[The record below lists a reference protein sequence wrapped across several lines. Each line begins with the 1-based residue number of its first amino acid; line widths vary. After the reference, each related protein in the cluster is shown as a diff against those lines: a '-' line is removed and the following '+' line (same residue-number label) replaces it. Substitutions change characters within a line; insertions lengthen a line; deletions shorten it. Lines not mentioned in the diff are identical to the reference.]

1 MEKSTRELFTN
12 AILTQA
18 LDLYEIQPEAA
29 QILDGFESFIY
40 NVRRGEQDFILRI
53 GHDGRRSVDMV
64 QGEAEFLNHLA
75 GGGLSVAR
83 VLPSVNG
90 RLAETLPAADGSHFV
105 TTLFTK
111 APGHVPGMDDW
122 KPKLFTS
129 MGVFMG
135 KLHTLSKN
143 FQPSQPR
150 YRRFDIE
157 HDFSEMIETAERH
170 LPQGDEPVLA
180 AYEETQAAIRGLPK
194 DHNSY
199 GLCHIDFHNGN
210 FFLTDDGQITLFDFD
225 DCQYA
230 WYIYDVAMA
239 LFYALP
245 NNRRGPEELTQAK
258 TFLSHFW
265 SGYRTTNDLDPAWL
279 ARVPLFLKLREIDL
293 YIVIHRSMDMDSLD
307 PWCAGFMAGR
317 RKKILDRTPYFDLD
331 FEQIAKEG

>member
-1 MEKSTRELFTN
+1 MEKSTRKLFTKT
-12 AILTQA
+12 ILSKA
-18 LDLYEIQPEAA
+18 LNLYDIQPETA

-40 NVRRGEQDFILRI
+40 NVRKDGQDLILRI

-75 GGGLSVAR
+75 HGGLSVAR
-83 VLPSVNG
+83 VLPSKDG
-90 RLAETLPAADGSHFV
+90 RLAETIPAADGSHFV
-105 TTLFTK
+105 MTLFTK
-111 APGHVPGMDDW
+111 APGHVPTLAEW
-122 KPKLFTS
+122 KSPLFKS

-135 KLHTLSKN
+135 KLHALSKT

-157 HDFSEMIETAERH
+157 ADFNEMIETAKKH
-170 LPQGDEPVLA
+170 LPPGDGPVLA
-180 AYEETQAAIRGLPK
+180 VHQETLAKIRQLPK
-194 DHNSY
+194 GADSY

-210 FFLTDDGQITLFDFD
+210 FFLTDEGQITLFDFD

-245 NNRRGPEELTQAK
+245 NNHRGPEELYLAS
-258 TFLSHFW
+258 TFLTKFW
-265 SGYRTTNDLDPAWL
+265 SGYRTANDLDPAWL
-279 ARVPLFLKLREIDL
+279 AKIPLFLKLREMDL
-293 YIVIHRSMDMDSLD
+293 YIVIHRSMDMDNLD

-317 RKKILDRTPYFDLD
+317 REKILNRTTFIDLD
-331 FEQIAKEG
+331 FEQFAMEG